1 MQELMS
7 LLTFRYN
14 QILLNI
20 NKKRLNEIKVENDD
34 FSFVYNVYNSLFIL
48 NKFKNFILEYKSK
61 SMNLYKLYLNYKFY
75 FYLLF
80 ILFFYIFCNLISYVN
95 IF

>member
-80 ILFFYIFCNLISYVN
+80 ILFFYIFK
-95 IF
+95 IFY